1 MNTAGGLLPF
11 RKYIKENI
19 FTDRSFKL
27 IENGVDRDALESAVN
42 DVTAA
47 KQAFLKSLEKV
58 GLRIGANFGKMFGDD
73 LEAVKLSLLKSRVSR
88 WNAETSSL
96 VLWSQYLG
104 YRQACLETKAAPMM
118 ENIEA
123 GKIEACDMIPAF
135 EGNYA
140 EILLHRAFTER
151 PALSTFI
158 QELHEGKINK
168 FTELD
173 KKVLL
178 ENRKR
183 ITYSAY
189 EEAPK
194 LTSGASR
201 ASEAGILLNEFNRK
215 RGHMPI
221 RTLMKKAGGL
231 VQKIKP
237 CFLMS
242 PLSIAQYLDPRST
255 RFDVIIFD
263 EASQV
268 RPEDAVGALLRGK
281 QVVVM
286 GDSKQLPPT
295 DFFDTVVDSP
305 ESEPDDLLLRR
316 GYGKYPERLQ
326 AQFPGQDP
334 ALALQE
340 QARVPDCDFKPGIL

>member
-1 MNTAGGLLPF
+1 
-11 RKYIKENI
+11 
-19 FTDRSFKL
+19 
-27 IENGVDRDALESAVN
+27 
-42 DVTAA
+42 
-47 KQAFLKSLEKV
+47 
-58 GLRIGANFGKMFGDD
+58 
-73 LEAVKLSLLKSRVSR
+73 
-88 WNAETSSL
+88 
-96 VLWSQYLG
+96 
-104 YRQACLETKAAPMM
+104 
-118 ENIEA
+118 
-123 GKIEACDMIPAF
+123 MIPAF

-140 EILLHRAFTER
+140 EILLHRAFRER

-158 QELHEGKINK
+158 RELHEGKINK

-183 ITYSAY
+183 ITCSAY

-242 PLSIAQYLDPRST
+242 PLSIAQYLDPEEHS
-255 RFDVIIFD
+255 
-263 EASQV
+263 
-268 RPEDAVGALLRGK
+268 L
-281 QVVVM
+281 
-286 GDSKQLPPT
+286 
-295 DFFDTVVDSP
+295 
-305 ESEPDDLLLRR
+305 
-316 GYGKYPERLQ
+316 
-326 AQFPGQDP
+326 
-334 ALALQE
+334 
-340 QARVPDCDFKPGIL
+340 

>member
-1 MNTAGGLLPF
+1 MDCPLPQAS
-11 RKYIKENI
+11 IKQGTL
-19 FTDRSFKL
+19 TDRSFRL
-27 IENGVDRDALESAVN
+27 VGSGVDATALESAINEVL
-42 DVTAA
+42 AA
-47 KQAFLKSLEKV
+47 KQAFISSLEKLGSLDRGRFRENV
-58 GLRIGANFGKMFGDD
+58 RND
-73 LEAVKLSLLKSRVSR
+73 LEAVKLSQLKSRVTR
-88 WNAETSSL
+88 WKDETSSL
-96 VLWSQYLG
+96 VFWSQYLG
-104 YRQACLETKAAPMM
+104 YRQACLETLASPMM
-118 ENIEA
+118 EDIEA
-123 GKIEACDMIPAF
+123 GKIEPEDMIPAF

-140 EILLHRAFTER
+140 ESMLHRAFRER
-151 PALSTFI
+151 PELSAFI
-158 QELHEGKINK
+158 RELHEGKISK

-183 ITYSAY
+183 IICSAY

-221 RTLMKKAGGL
+221 RTLMKKAGSL

-305 ESEPDDLLLRR
+305 EVSLMTMLPQ
-316 GYGKYPERLQ
+316 GTWK
-326 AQFPGQDP
+326 AS
-334 ALALQE
+334 
-340 QARVPDCDFKPGIL
+340 